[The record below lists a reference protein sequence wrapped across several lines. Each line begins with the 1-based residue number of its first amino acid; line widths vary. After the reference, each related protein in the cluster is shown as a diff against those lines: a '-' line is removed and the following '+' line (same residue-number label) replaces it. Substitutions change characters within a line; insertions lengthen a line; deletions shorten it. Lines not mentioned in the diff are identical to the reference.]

1 LVGRASRL
9 GLAWI
14 LIRGKGN
21 KERRCPLWERTVAE
35 LASMVQGRCSDDQSL
50 AKMGLGGMQKISD
63 AQGTKIRGTPK
74 SYWPTRQW
82 IYVIPLLF

>member
-1 LVGRASRL
+1 MKTLVAMAL
-9 GLAWI
+9 GLLLSAAPMFAADADVPH
-14 LIRGKGN
+14 
-21 KERRCPLWERTVAE
+21 E
-35 LASMVQGRCSDDQSL
+35 SL

-74 SYWPTRQW
+74 SYWRTRQW

>member
-1 LVGRASRL
+1 MKTLVAMALGPLLSAAPMFAADADVPQESLGRMR
-9 GLAWI
+9 
-14 LIRGKGN
+14 
-21 KERRCPLWERTVAE
+21 
-35 LASMVQGRCSDDQSL
+35 
-50 AKMGLGGMQKISD
+50 LGGMQKISD